1 MIAVLGAGAF
11 GTALAISLSRE
22 ARVTLWTRD
31 ASHAT
36 DMHKTRRNDRRLP
49 GVDLPENITVSAD
62 MESVLGHQAALLA
75 VPMQRLRGL
84 LEQHGAALSGM
95 PLVACCKGIELS
107 TGLGP
112 TRIISELVPEAPAA
126 ILTGPSFAA
135 DIAKGFPT
143 ALTLAC
149 EDDDLG
155 QSLQNSLSTANL
167 RLYRTTDTI
176 GAELGGAL
184 KNVMAIGCGVVMG
197 AGLGESARAA
207 LMTRGFSEMCRMA
220 SALGARPDTLT
231 GLSGFGDLVLTCTSE
246 QSRNTRFG
254 LSLGRNEPFDPA
266 ITVEGAATARAVCA
280 RALSLG
286 IDMPVTRAITAL
298 IDEELQVQQAVD
310 MLLSRP
316 LKEE

>member
-11 GTALAISLSRE
+11 GTALAMSL
-22 ARVTLWTRD
+22 ARNHPVTLWARDPDHAAQMQRTREN
-31 ASHAT
+31 S
-36 DMHKTRRNDRRLP
+36 RRLP
-49 GVDLPENITVSAD
+49 GMILPENISVSAGLETLSGAD
-62 MESVLGHQAALLA
+62 AVLLA
-75 VPMQRLRGL
+75 VPMQRLRSL
-84 LEQHGAALSGM
+84 LEDHRAKLAGP
-95 PLVACCKGIELS
+95 PLVACCKGMELS

-112 TRIISELVPEAPAA
+112 TQIIAQVMPQSPAA

-135 DIAKGFPT
+135 DIAKGLPT

-149 EDDDLG
+149 KDDAIG
-155 QSLQNSLSTANL
+155 RALQTRLSTGNL

-184 KNVMAIGCGVVMG
+184 KNVMAIGSGVVMG

-207 LMTRGFSEMCRMA
+207 LMTRGFAEICRMA
-220 SALGARPDTLT
+220 TALGARSETLS

-254 LSLGRNEPFDPA
+254 VSLGRKEAFDPA
-266 ITVEGAATARAVCA
+266 ITVEGAATAKAVCE
-280 RALSLG
+280 RAADLG
-286 IDMPVTRAITAL
+286 IEMPVTRAITAL
-298 IDEELQVQQAVD
+298 MDGELQVDQAMD